1 MLYPTVC
8 VTPSETYPLVVQ
20 WSDDE
25 SGGKLVRLDSET
37 FPDFWLTG
45 RLSRHVSSEKK
56 AFTVTGGRFSADW
69 NPAFMATRHTQF
81 EVMDS
86 PDSESVQVSS
96 AGVTV
101 RIPL

>member
-8 VTPSETYPLVVQ
+8 VTPSKTYPLVAQ

-25 SGGKLVRLDSET
+25 SGQGKLVRLDSET

-69 NPAFMATRHTQF
+69 KRAFMATRHTEF
-81 EVMDS
+81 EVDS
-86 PDSESVQVSS
+86 SDSDSVQVSS